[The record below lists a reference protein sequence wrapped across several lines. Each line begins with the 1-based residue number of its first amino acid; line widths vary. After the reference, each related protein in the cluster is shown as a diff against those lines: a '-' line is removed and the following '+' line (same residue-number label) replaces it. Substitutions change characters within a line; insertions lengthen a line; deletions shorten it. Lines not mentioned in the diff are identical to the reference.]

1 MKSTELPVVVVGG
14 GVIGA
19 ACAHY
24 LTEAG
29 RKVVVVEKD
38 RFGEACSAHNCGYV
52 CPSHVLPLTE
62 PGAVGTT
69 LRGMLKPNSPFSV
82 KPRLDLRLAY
92 WFLRF
97 SLRCNEADMLEGA
110 QAIQPLLTSSM
121 ELYRKMMTEDKLAC
135 EWQEKGLLYVYE
147 SKEKFE
153 AYAETERLLRDSFD
167 EPAVRLEREALLD
180 HEPALKPGLAGGW
193 HYEGDAHLRSDL
205 LMASWKENLGKKG
218 VDIRENC
225 TLSGLRESGEGEIA
239 VELNAGEIKAS
250 HVVVA
255 TGALTPRLGDL
266 LGWRAP
272 IQPGKGY
279 SLTMPRPQVC
289 PETPMIFPETR
300 VAVTPFPSGYRLGS
314 TMEFAGYDESLNPK
328 RLELLR
334 KGAEPYLREPY
345 CEPVE
350 ITWFG
355 WRPMTFDSVPIIGP
369 CPGRRNVTLA
379 TGHNMLGL
387 SMAPATGKLVA
398 AMVTGAEPSLNPEPY
413 SAERF

>member
-1 MKSTELPVVVVGG
+1 MKSSQLPVVVVGG

-24 LTEAG
+24 LAEAG
-29 RKVVVVEKD
+29 LRVVIFEKD
-38 RFGEACSAHNCGYV
+38 RFGEACSAHNCGYI

-62 PGAVGTT
+62 PGAVATA

-82 KPRLDLRLAY
+82 KMRLDLRLAY

-97 SLRCNEADMLEGA
+97 SLRCNDADMMEGA
-110 QAIQPLLTSSM
+110 RAIQPLLTSSM
-121 ELYRKMMTEDKLAC
+121 ELYRQLTAEQKLAC
-135 EWQEKGLLYVYE
+135 EWQEKGLLYVYR
-147 SKEKFE
+147 SMEKFD
-153 AYAETERLLRDSFD
+153 AYAKTERLLRKRFD
-167 EPAVRLEREALLD
+167 EPAVRIEGKALLEL
-180 HEPALKPGLAGGW
+180 EPSLRSGLAGAW
-193 HYEGDAHLRSDL
+193 HYEGDAHLRSDV
-205 LMASWKENLGKKG
+205 LMGSWKDFLLKKG
-218 VDIRENC
+218 VEIRENC
-225 TLSGLRESGEGEIA
+225 TFSGIRETEDEVLADSTEG
-239 VELNAGEIKAS
+239 GIKAM

-255 TGALTPRLGDL
+255 TGALTPRLGRI

-279 SLTMPRPQVC
+279 SLTMPRPKVC
-289 PETPMIFPETR
+289 PEFPMIFPETR
-300 VAVTPFPSGYRLGS
+300 VAVTPFSSGYRLGS
-314 TMEFAGYDESLNPK
+314 TMEFSGYDDSLNPK
-328 RLELLR
+328 RLDLLR

-350 ITWFG
+350 TTWFG
-355 WRPMTFDSVPIIGP
+355 WRPMTFDSVPIIGR

-398 AMVTGAEPSLNPEPY
+398 AIVAGTKPPFEVEPY
-413 SAERF
+413 SPERF